1 MWWRVSNEKWT
12 WSEGDWHMRW
22 KAIWD
27 LWGGQR
33 EGREN
38 MIDSMVT
45 VREEMR
51 IEWNSVSAQT
61 LTTWCST
68 FFSHVNKGDGDF
80 LQMKCPNRKDRMGG
94 VLRVNMDEPSRKRV
108 FFHSETCE
116 NIVNIAHPLPTDL
129 HNLAAYVLMIFECLW
144 VGASLGSLS
153 EKKVLIVCIC
163 LMRTENSV
171 WIRGAGKVQTDCCNV
186 MNMFQRKGM

>member
-1 MWWRVSNEKWT
+1 MKSDLGSLR
-12 WSEGDWHMRW
+12 WSERGQGEHDWFNGDCQRGNENWMEFSVCPNPHHMM
-22 KAIWD
+22 
-27 LWGGQR
+27 LH
-33 EGREN
+33 
-38 MIDSMVT
+38 V
-45 VREEMR
+45 
-51 IEWNSVSAQT
+51 
-61 LTTWCST
+61 
-68 FFSHVNKGDGDF
+68 FSHVNKGDGDF
-80 LQMKCPNRKDRMGG
+80 LQMKCPSRKDRMGG

-129 HNLAAYVLMIFECLW
+129 HNLAAYVLMTFECLW

-153 EKKVLIVCIC
+153 EEKVLIVCIC

-171 WIRGAGKVQTDCCNV
+171 WIWGAGKVQTDCCNV